1 MLAVLG
7 NKCLQPSFLNQIT
20 LLSPGLDTVVL
31 VILHSDFH
39 DFRIHGWSSVISVDE
54 SHCQLP
60 TDSYPL
66 RINSILQKMSHLY
79 LAKYIFDIFKQNYH
93 YLFRQM
99 SCSRENYFLDRRLFF
114 KRNFQWQHLERE

>member
-20 LLSPGLDTVVL
+20 LLSPGLDTVVI

-79 LAKYIFDIFKQNYH
+79 LAKYVFDIFKQNYH

-99 SCSRENYFLDRRLFF
+99 SCSREQLLS
-114 KRNFQWQHLERE
+114 